1 MCNKYVRW
9 WEVLRRHV
17 KQGKGRVMGGECWF
31 GEGTL
36 KRGIRAETWKRE
48 GASRMSG
55 EEASLQEMQQVPK
68 LSRQEQALSVQGAVR
83 RYSGWV
89 EWGEG
94 AWWGWWAQSSRESA
108 PTMCGL
114 VSHRYNLAFALRGEA
129 ITACWAVNCRIR
141 VVFLR
146 IDYSGCSLERNWGW
160 GGG

>member
-1 MCNKYVRW
+1 
-9 WEVLRRHV
+9 
-17 KQGKGRVMGGECWF
+17 MGGECWF

-89 EWGEG
+89 E
-94 AWWGWWAQSSRESA
+94 
-108 PTMCGL
+108 
-114 VSHRYNLAFALRGEA
+114 
-129 ITACWAVNCRIR
+129 
-141 VVFLR
+141 
-146 IDYSGCSLERNWGW
+146 
-160 GGG
+160 